1 MKTCLRLMLILFLGI
16 LLAVGAEKKG
26 ISVKSEMENH
36 TVPCRCDC
44 EPDKDKH
51 CEICNACLK
60 KLTKKF
66 PSPTEDALTDI
77 EQQSCRNQHPGGEK
91 LARGKRT
98 LPCASPLLRPEQN
111 KPDPRLQPDQ
121 GILKILLHPVDT
133 MNVSVRYT
141 ILKTM
146 PNIPS
151 NLANFLK
158 DMEPGFVQYIIN
170 NHEDLA
176 PLLLAMD
183 KSSIQYVSL
192 HVPEFGLRVSELDTV
207 SAQLVFSQ
215 ILDHHLVLIRDLKY
229 TTEETLKNNPTDRM
243 DPSVHYAI
251 LRYMP
256 NLPIELAYVLYNMDP
271 GFVEYIIN
279 GHQNLPHLLMA
290 MDAVTLRYL
299 LLHVS
304 NFGARVSAFE
314 DAAVQNIFGKM
325 PSPCVYLS
333 TLDRNIIET
342 IIAKAPFLSVCRPQ
356 LEVDLSQIGRF
367 EPKLPAIME
376 LADPKK
382 LNAMRTLHPDFTK
395 KLSKMVEKY
404 RAFFNMDVGKT
415 TAKDVKQILVFKS
428 KTEPFFAQL
437 ARLF

>member
-1 MKTCLRLMLILFLGI
+1 MFARLFAILAFVIVCGCLVVSNGDISEHSMEKHLPFLPIPPSRGWNFPI
-16 LLAVGAEKKG
+16 YPPVPYQPIGSSNLYLPPLPYQFGS
-26 ISVKSEMENH
+26 IS
-36 TVPCRCDC
+36 
-44 EPDKDKH
+44 
-51 CEICNACLK
+51 
-60 KLTKKF
+60 
-66 PSPTEDALTDI
+66 
-77 EQQSCRNQHPGGEK
+77 
-91 LARGKRT
+91 
-98 LPCASPLLRPEQN
+98 
-111 KPDPRLQPDQ
+111 DPR
-121 GILKILLHPVDT
+121 
-133 MNVSVRYT
+133 
-141 ILKTM
+141 
-146 PNIPS
+146 PS
-151 NLANFLK
+151 LS
-158 DMEPGFVQYIIN
+158 PY
-170 NHEDLA
+170 
-176 PLLLAMD
+176 P
-183 KSSIQYVSL
+183 
-192 HVPEFGLRVSELDTV
+192 PPPTGLIHRPP
-207 SAQLVFSQ
+207 
-215 ILDHHLVLIRDLKY
+215 IRRDLKY